1 MGIKKM
7 ATEVPLT
14 VTNVSG
20 RTCSV
25 YGVPTVDVRSADGS
39 DLGLRQTTEDISMQ
53 PALQPRT
60 AITLAPHTGTA
71 RTTLYWYLPW
81 CGPDPNPVTL
91 TITFPANGAVVT
103 VTPAGGWTPPS
114 CRHVF
119 GGPRVNPGWVGAD
132 PFQPDVPLPQ
142 PAGSPRS

>member
-39 DLGLRQTTEDISMQ
+39 DLGLRQTTEDFSMQ

-119 GGPRVNPGWVGAD
+119 GGPRVNPGLGGRRS
-132 PFQPDVPLPQ
+132 VP
-142 PAGSPRS
+142 A